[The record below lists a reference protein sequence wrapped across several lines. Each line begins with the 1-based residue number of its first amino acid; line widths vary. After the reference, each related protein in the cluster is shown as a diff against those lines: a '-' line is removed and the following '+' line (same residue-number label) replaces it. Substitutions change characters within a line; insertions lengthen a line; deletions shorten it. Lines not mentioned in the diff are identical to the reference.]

1 MAGRLRAAMAL
12 LLFQALPRGLPAS
25 VEPAQVRGGHG
36 VTGGGGLGAA
46 VPRTVPPGE
55 GQGAGSTGRGAR
67 EHRGAAPGG
76 AGGLQGGSW
85 GRGLGL
91 LRGEQPARL
100 LLCNPGVFLYPL
112 HDIG

>member
-1 MAGRLRAAMAL
+1 MAL

-55 GQGAGSTGRGAR
+55 GQGAGSTGKGAR
-67 EHRGAAPGG
+67 EQRGAAPGG
-76 AGGLQGGSW
+76 AGGGPGAGGWGFLVPPVGYRLSVVGSGVSW
-85 GRGLGL
+85 WCVRGL
-91 LRGEQPARL
+91 
-100 LLCNPGVFLYPL
+100 
-112 HDIG
+112 